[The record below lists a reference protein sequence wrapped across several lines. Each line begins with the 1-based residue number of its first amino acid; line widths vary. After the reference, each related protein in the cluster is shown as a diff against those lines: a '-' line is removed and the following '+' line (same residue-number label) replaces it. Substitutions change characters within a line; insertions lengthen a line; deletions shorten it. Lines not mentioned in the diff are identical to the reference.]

1 MKYYNFPI
9 LSHNFLLEK
18 NEKDRGR
25 KDQESRPQIMGKYL
39 FFLIIDMW
47 IMEICFRLTLKRRS
61 PVGGLAYGMPLNMFT
76 GRSSPV
82 TLYVCLLP
90 STGPLVVSTCTFIIL
105 FRFQL
110 YTIISILCNMQWIFN
125 YFLLGNYNLVL
136 GTILTLF

>member
-1 MKYYNFPI
+1 
-9 LSHNFLLEK
+9 
-18 NEKDRGR
+18 
-25 KDQESRPQIMGKYL
+25 MGKYL
-39 FFLIIDMW
+39 FFYIIDMW

-61 PVGGLAYGMPLNMFT
+61 PIGGLAYGMPLNMFT

-90 STGPLVVSTCTFIIL
+90 STGPLVVCTCTFIIL

-136 GTILTLF
+136 GTILTLFQFNIRALVRFRYTSFSKNFFAKTRTNGF